1 MLTKILEIGEAER
14 PVPISYAR
22 HKAMTLN
29 ERMREDDEEEAEVV
43 ARTERPASAE
53 EEVEEMTT
61 SAETEP
67 PTTTRRATTT
77 TPTRPP
83 KKSELTQRPRVV
95 GPPIRRPKP
104 KKNKGSGGRSG
115 SGSGRAGGTGPGSY
129 KTGSG
134 NGNCPPGNEATMDE
148 DGRLIVCNGLEP
160 NCPPRSYCY
169 ITSGGFATEEYNCC
183 KSW

>member
-77 TPTRPP
+77 TATRPP

-115 SGSGRAGGTGPGSY
+115 SGSGRAGGTGPGNY

-134 NGNCPPGNEATMDE
+134 NGNCPPGNDATMDE
-148 DGRLIVCNGLEP
+148 EGRLIVCNGLEP